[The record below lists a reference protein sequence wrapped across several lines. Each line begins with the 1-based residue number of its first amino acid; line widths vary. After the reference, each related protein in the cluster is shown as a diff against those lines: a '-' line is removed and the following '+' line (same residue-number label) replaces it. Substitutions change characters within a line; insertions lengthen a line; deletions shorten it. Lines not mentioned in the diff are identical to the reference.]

1 MKKTILALAA
11 LALATPAFAQQQ
23 TAGRST
29 VGIGVSIV
37 PIETGSLNFPTVE
50 VYVPIR
56 IAPQLRLEPSFG
68 LQTADRPSGSPTPD
82 TRDFTVGI
90 GLFYV
95 HQLAAPL
102 DMYAGGRL
110 KLNFAKVESNQAPF
124 ASDSG
129 TDVAIAAA
137 LGGEYFFVPKFSL
150 GLEGQLGYLSRSSA
164 SIDEADGFFTTGLAV
179 LRLYF

>member
-11 LALATPAFAQQQ
+11 LALATPAFAQQ
-23 TAGRST
+23 TGGT

-37 PIETGSLNFPTVE
+37 PLDTGSFSFPTVE

-56 IAPQLRLEPSFG
+56 VAPQLRLEPSFG
-68 LQTADRPSGSPTPD
+68 LQTADRPTGSGQPD
-82 TRDFTVGI
+82 TRDFTL
-90 GLFYV
+90 GLGVFYV

-102 DMYAGGRL
+102 DLYAGGRV
-110 KLNFAKVESNQAPF
+110 KLNFAKVESNEAPF
-124 ASDSG
+124 ASNTG
-129 TDVAIAAA
+129 TDVVLAAA

-150 GLEGQLGYLSRSSA
+150 GLEGQLGYVSRSSA
-164 SIDEADGFFTTGLAV
+164 SIDEADGFFTTGLAF